1 MSQVPSAT
9 PPTPPAPAPKLTPA
23 PSPQK
28 TAPRLGA
35 SAIVKRFFAFC
46 WWILTGFGLF
56 SAFAKSKAKNRE
68 EIVVYTVHPSFYLWM
83 LIVTGFISAACVKH
97 WPGSAAAWGWI
108 YVFALLYTIVT
119 LLFDISTLKALLWG
133 GMFLLLWIAS
143 KYLEDLKHMTVLS
156 GVWSYLA
163 SLKPELN
170 PGMAS
175 VISWMLLVP
184 WIGALFHSFSR
195 GRKAFSPNTIEER
208 YLGDG
213 REITDRS
220 GLKFRTRY
228 RDLLE
233 TFLGLGAGDLEAIDA
248 NQHVVKRWSNILFL
262 CFMWP
267 KLDQILHQRSAVM
280 DSIDEPAGKKA

>member
-1 MSQVPSAT
+1 
-9 PPTPPAPAPKLTPA
+9 
-23 PSPQK
+23 
-28 TAPRLGA
+28 
-35 SAIVKRFFAFC
+35 
-46 WWILTGFGLF
+46 
-56 SAFAKSKAKNRE
+56 
-68 EIVVYTVHPSFYLWM
+68 
-83 LIVTGFISAACVKH
+83 
-97 WPGSAAAWGWI
+97 
-108 YVFALLYTIVT
+108 
-119 LLFDISTLKALLWG
+119 
-133 GMFLLLWIAS
+133 
-143 KYLEDLKHMTVLS
+143 MTVLS